1 MQIVRQRDGAM
12 EAEGGRTEEDNGI
25 LRRKCTA
32 RGGVRLEGRRLKKIE
47 IVVGGEVASHQ
58 EQ

>member
-1 MQIVRQRDGAM
+1 MWRGGGSHMQIVRKRDGAM

-32 RGGVRLEGRRLKKIE
+32 RGGVRLEGRRLKNKLR
-47 IVVGGEVASHQ
+47 
-58 EQ
+58 